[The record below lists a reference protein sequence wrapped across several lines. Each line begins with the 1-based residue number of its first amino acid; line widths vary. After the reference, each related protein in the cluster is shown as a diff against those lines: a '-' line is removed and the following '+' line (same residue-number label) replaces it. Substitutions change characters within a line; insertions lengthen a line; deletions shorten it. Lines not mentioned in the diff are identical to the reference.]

1 MIPLKWILGD
11 EHTSSYDQIVKA
23 ILRHPFIFAKLL
35 QTTLDDYSTYSIK
48 EIVEQFL
55 IQHPSSNEL
64 ERFVELNTEVGSM
77 DDGVVRY
84 DLLTY
89 ALHPFDG
96 GIYVDIEAQN
106 KISESVLYNRDKVYV
121 SQGILNQRKSTMSQL
136 YKDLKPF
143 VRIWILFNPPKGKEN
158 TIEETWEI
166 VKLKDGKNNTEQT
179 KYGKMLSVRIYLG
192 KEINREIPALELCGI
207 LFSNTLSKDEIMKQ
221 LYELDPELL
230 DEELESEVSEM
241 CDLGLMIQEESYND
255 GIVQG
260 RNEGRAEGRA
270 EGRSEEKMNSILSIM
285 KKLHYSLKQAMDF
298 LDVDESEYSIYEEK
312 YNALNRS
319 LTNNN

>member
-11 EHTSSYDQIVKA
+11 EHTSPYDQIVKA
-23 ILRHPFIFAKLL
+23 ILRHPFVFAKLL
-35 QTTLDDYSTYSIK
+35 QTTVDAYSSYSIKSYSIK

-55 IQHPSSNEL
+55 IRHPSSDEL
-64 ERFVELNTEVGSM
+64 DRFVELNTEVSRIN
-77 DDGVVRY
+77 DGLVRY

-89 ALHPFDG
+89 VLHPFDG

-106 KISESVLYNRDKVYV
+106 KISESVLYNRNKVYEA
-121 SQGILNQRKSTMSQL
+121 QGILNQLKGSMSQL
-136 YKDLKPF
+136 YNELKPF

-158 TIEETWEI
+158 TIEETWET
-166 VKLKDGKNNTEQT
+166 VKLKDGKNNTEKI

-207 LFSNTLSKDEIMKQ
+207 LFSNTLSKEEIMQQ
-221 LYELDPELL
+221 LYKLDPQLV
-230 DEELESEVSEM
+230 DEELESEVNEM

-260 RNEGRAEGRA
+260 RSEGRAEGLALGTSNTTFR
-270 EGRSEEKMNSILSIM
+270 NILSTM
-285 KKLHYSLKQAMDF
+285 KKLHYSLKEAMDF

-312 YNALNRS
+312 YKALNH
-319 LTNNN
+319 